1 MGKNG
6 MRKTLISRLGF
17 TLIELVIVIL
27 LLGILAAFA
36 VPKLLGKGGFE
47 TQTLRDELLS
57 RLRLVQTVNM
67 HEPASRCT
75 QLIVA
80 SPRFA
85 HRTYGVTAQTP
96 CPGSDPL
103 TGWTDNQL
111 TRGRVVSASSGMLI
125 SLVGTGSDRFVLRFD
140 QMGRPLGACAGGCT
154 LQVSDGDETSR
165 IKIESEG
172 YIHES
177 P

>member
-1 MGKNG
+1 MPEQN
-6 MRKTLISRLGF
+6 RGF
-17 TLIELVIVIL
+17 TLIELVLVIL

-36 VPKLLGKGGFE
+36 VPKWLGKGGFE
-47 TQTLRDELLS
+47 TQTVRDELLT

-75 QLIVA
+75 QLVVA

-85 HRTYGVTAQTP
+85 HRTYAA
-96 CPGSDPL
+96 CPASDDL
-103 TGWTDNQL
+103 SIGWTDNL
-111 TRGRVVSASSGMLI
+111 RTRGRLVTASDGITL
-125 SLVGTGSDRFVLRFD
+125 SLNSNKSFVLRFD
-140 QMGRPLGACAGGCT
+140 QMGRPLGSCATGCT
-154 LQVSDGDETSR
+154 LLVSDGRETSR

-172 YIHES
+172 FIHEI